1 MSGNSPESASRMQS
15 SEALIFMTGRNCAP
29 YAARAVESIA
39 RQTLKDVHILYVDD
53 VSDDGTADVA
63 RAALEKHFPDRHT
76 LIVNETRFG
85 KARNASEHLRP
96 LVDKATFVGVVD
108 ADDQLIEPR
117 VLEGMKSLYDA
128 GKDVVW
134 TNFALDNGHVGRNGE
149 LDPNLSP
156 RVQGW
161 KTSHFFSFRAELFAN
176 IPEDYFKDSEGAW
189 LQAACDIA
197 IAFPILDQTRR
208 YQFIAANTYLYTS
221 TNPQSHHNLDPA
233 SDGLNSTIQQKS
245 VREIMS
251 KVPLPLTRPLQ
262 SVEQKHPT
270 PASTSAK
277 TSKTPNGASSMTTKT
292 STQTWSDI
300 TGNLVVAETPAI
312 VNAMAY
318 CGPVRLSPEQVWALR
333 GILFTRPEDASILH
347 VGSTRSALTLAS
359 FAHNSGRHL
368 TCLCASDT
376 EAQELDIRLK
386 LCGFDDDVSVVVA
399 PAVNISFGE
408 TNGMFPDTRT
418 LDQETKFDM
427 VVVDFSK
434 SVPAES
440 AVVSLSAL
448 APNLAPRGFAFCL
461 IAGDTSIEANAA
473 AQWGAVGSGLRFCVN
488 AIGGSGLLIVAG
500 K

>member
-245 VREIMS
+245 AQEVIR
-251 KVPLPLTRPLQ
+251 KTPLPLIRPVQ
-262 SVEQKHPT
+262 AEEQQKTAPIT
-270 PASTSAK
+270 STASTGPQTPDTRNVTAATSAH
-277 TSKTPNGASSMTTKT
+277 
-292 STQTWSDI
+292 TWSDI
-300 TGNLVVAETPAI
+300 TGHLVVEETPAI
-312 VNAMAY
+312 INAMAY
-318 CGPVRLSPEQVWALR
+318 CGPLRLSPEQIWSLR
-333 GILFTRPEDASILH
+333 GIMATRQENASVLH
-347 VGSTRSALTLAS
+347 VGSTRTALTLACLVAGS
-359 FAHNSGRHL
+359 SRHL
-368 TCLCASDT
+368 TCLCASHT
-376 EAQELDIRLK
+376 EAEELDLRLRLSGVK
-386 LCGFDDDVSVVVA
+386 DGVEIVVSKPTTIGFNDIKGV
-399 PAVNISFGE
+399 
-408 TNGMFPDTRT
+408 FPDPRN
-418 LDQETKFDM
+418 LDEAIKFEM
-427 VVVDFSK
+427 VVVDFST
-434 SVPAES
+434 SIPPDS
-440 AVVSLSAL
+440 AIVSLSAL
-448 APNLAPRGFAFCL
+448 APYLATGGFAYCL
-461 IAGDTSIEANAA
+461 MTAHSAIEANAA
-473 AQWGAVGSGLRFCVN
+473 ESWKAAANGLRFCTN
-488 AIGGSGLLIVAG
+488 AIGGSGLLVVG
-500 K
+500 G